1 MEQTIL
7 IEKAELGHRVDL
19 LTHYHAQGE
28 KRKDLNADIGE
39 TSFDD
44 EELLDTFLLKAVN
57 ELVSHQS
64 ARFEDISYRIGDDY
78 LELSFTGTA
87 VNSARMLPLLKQAIV
102 DYLVNELMI
111 QWLLI
116 RYPAWSQPYIAMK
129 SELLRSVKDLFASFC
144 NKKIRRRPTNL
155 AGI

>member
-7 IEKAELGHRVDL
+7 IEKNELTHRVDL

-64 ARFEDISYRIGDDY
+64 ARLEDISYRIGDDY
-78 LELSFTGTA
+78 LEISFTATA
-87 VNSARMLPLLKQAIV
+87 ENSARMLPLLKQAIV
-102 DYLVNELMI
+102 DYLVNELMT

-129 SELLRSVKDLFASFC
+129 SELQRSVKDLFASFC

>member
-7 IEKAELGHRVDL
+7 IEKGELAHRVNL

-44 EELLDTFLLKAVN
+44 EELLNTFLQKATN
-57 ELVSHQS
+57 ELVAQQ
-64 ARFEDISYRIGDDY
+64 APRLQNISYRITDDY
-78 LELSFTGTA
+78 LEISFTATA
-87 VNSARMLPLLKQAIV
+87 KNSFHMLPLLKQAIV
-102 DYLVNELMI
+102 DYLVNELMTH
-111 QWLLI
+111 WLLI
-116 RYPAWSQPYIAMK
+116 RYPAWSQPYIAMRK
-129 SELLRSVKDLFASFC
+129 ELERNMKELFAAFC
-144 NKKIRRRPTNL
+144 NRKIRRRSTNL

>member
-7 IEKAELGHRVDL
+7 IEKTELTHRVDL

-44 EELLDTFLLKAVN
+44 EELLDAFLMKATN

-64 ARFEDISYRIGDDY
+64 ARLENISFRITDDY
-78 LELSFTGTA
+78 IQISFNATNE
-87 VNSARMLPLLKQAIV
+87 NSAHLLPLLKQTIV
-102 DYLVNELMI
+102 DYLVNELMT

-116 RYPAWSQPYIAMK
+116 RYPAWSEPYIAMRG
-129 SELLRSVKDLFASFC
+129 ELNAHVKDLFAAFC
-144 NKKIRRRPTNL
+144 NRKIRRRPTNL